1 MDTSHKTMSTSNSIG
16 YRQCTKCVLDT
27 NDDPQMTFDQDG
39 VCHYYADYL
48 KAVKQ
53 HLPDPAQRDSLLAK
67 RVEKIKADG
76 KGRDYDVVVG
86 VSGGVDSTYVALL
99 AKELGLRVLAVH
111 LDNGW
116 NSELAVKNIE
126 SIVTKLGIDLFTY
139 VIDWEEFR
147 DLQLAFIKASVVDIE
162 LVSDHAIFATLYLQ
176 AGKHGVRHILSGT
189 NVVTETT
196 LPPHWIW
203 HKGDHVNIQD
213 IHRQFGTVPL
223 KTYPFMDWKV
233 KRYYQAWKKI
243 SQWSILN
250 YVDYDKAEVK
260 QRIIADLDWRDYGG
274 KHYESIFTRF
284 YQGYILPTKF
294 GIDKR
299 KAHLS
304 DLIFSGQISKDEA
317 LAELEKPIYD
327 AEQQKIDRQ
336 FVLKKFG
343 LTDDEFMAFMSQ
355 APRPHTDFATEQGV
369 FANYPILKP
378 FRGPLRAIKKW
389 AGV

>member
-1 MDTSHKTMSTSNSIG
+1 M
-16 YRQCTKCVLDT
+16 CVLDT
-27 NDDPQMTFDQDG
+27 NDDPHMTFDQDG
-39 VCHYYADYL
+39 ICHYYANYQR
-48 KAVKQ
+48 AAKQ
-53 HLPDPAQRDSLLAK
+53 HLPDPARRDSLLAQ
-67 RVEKIKADG
+67 RIDQIKADG

-126 SIVTKLGIDLFTY
+126 SIVTKLGIDLYTY

-147 DLQLAFIKASVVDIE
+147 DIQLAFIKASVVDIE
-162 LVSDHAIFATLYLQ
+162 LVTDHAIFATLYLQ

-196 LPPHWIW
+196 LPPNWIW
-203 HKGDHVNIQD
+203 HKTDHVNIQD

-223 KTYPFMDWKV
+223 KTFPFMDWKV

-243 SQWSILN
+243 RQWSILN
-250 YVDYDKAEVK
+250 YVDYDKAAVK
-260 QRIIADLDWRDYGG
+260 DRIIADLGWRDYGG

-304 DLIFSGQISKDEA
+304 DLIFSGQISREEA
-317 LAELEKPIYD
+317 LSELEQPIYD

-343 LTDDEFMAFMSQ
+343 LSEEEFKAFMEQ
-355 APRPHTDFATEQGV
+355 PPRPHTDFATEQGV
-369 FANYPILKP
+369 FANYPMLKP
-378 FRGPLRAIKKW
+378 FRRPIQAIKKMV
-389 AGV
+389 GI